1 MMRKIFGG
9 AMAFS
14 MIGAVVLGGVLAW
27 SNSQELDGSSV
38 VGSISWSVCHTG
50 TVAPVCPLGDGP
62 TGDYIGPDDDHIVW
76 VDNRHIVNTGL
87 PGDFRI
93 QFDPA
98 ASKVDI
104 TDTTDTPVNS
114 QTDQNN
120 CAVVWF
126 GGSVAAIG
134 INDVL
139 NPGDV
144 GAPFRIGMQV
154 HPGAPTACMGDTVS
168 WKATITVKTV
178 PQ

>member
-38 VGSISWSVCHTG
+38 VGSITWAITTPGTG
-50 TVAPVCPLGDGP
+50 TDGP
-62 TGDYIGPDDDHIVW
+62 TGDYIGPDDDHVVW
-76 VDNRHIVNTGL
+76 VDNRHILNTGA
-87 PGDFRI
+87 PGDFSLE
-93 QFDPA
+93 FDPA

-104 TDTTDTPVNS
+104 TDVTDTPAGGANAP
-114 QTDQNN
+114 TDQNN

-126 GGSVAAIG
+126 GGTVEEIGNHSVQ
-134 INDVL
+134 
-139 NPGDV
+139 NPGDLI
-144 GAPFRIGMQV
+144 GQPFRIGMQV

-178 PQ
+178 AQ